1 VKKNAWILGGIFI
14 FLTGCSALK
23 KTVPYGTVDK
33 KMTSKKLIDSFEKS
47 PLDFD
52 TAAVRLQAL
61 LESDRKRQQIN
72 LSVRLKNQE
81 TFWASASIVIPVAK
95 VRVTQKGI
103 QFYEKVG
110 RTYFDGD
117 FSLLSNFLGTE
128 ITQQK
133 LQNLLLGQPVAPLS
147 SKKWELTYQKNQYV
161 LTSKRSRTPLQE
173 TYHLSAENFRLAEQ
187 HLEQPQQN
195 RSLKVRYL
203 DYTQVK
209 GQWIPSKVVFVSSI
223 NQKQSILTLT
233 YHSVALNEHLR
244 FPFRIPNGYTPI
256 EL

>member
-1 VKKNAWILGGIFI
+1 MKKNAWILGGMFL

-23 KTVPYGTVDK
+23 KTVPSGTVDK
-33 KMTSKKLIDSFEKS
+33 KISSKNLVDSFEKS
-47 PLDFD
+47 ALQFD
-52 TAAVRLQAL
+52 TASLRLQAL
-61 LESDRKRQQIN
+61 LESEGKSQQIN
-72 LSVRLKNQE
+72 LSVRLKDQE
-81 TFWASASIVIPVAK
+81 IFWASASVVIPVAK
-95 VRVTQKGI
+95 VMVTQNGI

-133 LQNLLLGQPVAPLS
+133 LQNLLLGQPIAPLS
-147 SKKWELTYQKNQYV
+147 SKKWNLSYQKNQYV
-161 LTSKRSRTPLQE
+161 LSSKRSRTPLQE
-173 TYHLSAENFRLAEQ
+173 TYHLYAGNFRLAEQ

-203 DYTQVK
+203 DYAQVK
-209 GQWIPSKVVFVSSI
+209 GQWIPSKVVFVSSV